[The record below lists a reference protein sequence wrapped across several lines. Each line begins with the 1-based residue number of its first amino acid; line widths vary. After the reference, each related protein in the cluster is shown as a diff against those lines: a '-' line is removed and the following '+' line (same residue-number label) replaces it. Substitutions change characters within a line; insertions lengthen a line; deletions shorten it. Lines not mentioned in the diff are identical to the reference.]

1 MQETPAKA
9 PQRTGGEIQ
18 APAPTGRRAPVQER
32 GQETVQRVLDAASRL
47 LERIP
52 LDEIT
57 TSRIAAECGVSV
69 GGLYRF
75 FTDKQT
81 ILDAIAVKRQ
91 KEFEEH
97 VAAQFLADLPG
108 DGPSFFAAM
117 IDAYVA
123 FLDGH
128 PDFRTLV
135 FGRHI
140 SAETRQ
146 QEAQPDAGTAALL
159 KQFMVHY
166 LQIPD
171 TPELSLKL
179 RLAIEVGERLLA
191 FAYEQPTGEERDAV
205 IEQLKR
211 MLAGYLF

>member
-1 MQETPAKA
+1 MSESLQDNAAHFISLSSAT
-9 PQRTGGEIQ
+9 
-18 APAPTGRRAPVQER
+18 RRKPVQER
-32 GQETVQRVLDAASRL
+32 SHETVQRVLDAASRL
-47 LERIP
+47 LERTP
-52 LDEIT
+52 LEEIT
-57 TSRIAAECGVSV
+57 TSRIAVECGVSI

-75 FTDKQT
+75 FPDKQS
-81 ILDAIAVKRQ
+81 ILDAIAVRRQ

-108 DGPSFFAAM
+108 DGPTFFAAM

-123 FLDGH
+123 FLDSH

-146 QEAQPDAGTAALL
+146 QETQPDAGTTALL

-166 LQIPD
+166 LQMPD

-191 FAYEQPTGEERDAV
+191 FAYEQKTEVERGSV
-205 IEQLKR
+205 IEELKH

>member
-1 MQETPAKA
+1 MAETPAEL
-9 PQRTGGEIQ
+9 QRTGGER
-18 APAPTGRRAPVQER
+18 PTLARVGRRTPVQER
-32 GQETVQRVLDAASRL
+32 SHETVQRVLDSASRL
-47 LERIP
+47 LEQVP
-52 LDEIT
+52 LEEIT

-75 FTDKQT
+75 FPDKQT

-91 KEFEEH
+91 REFQEH

-117 IDAYVA
+117 IDAYVD
-123 FLDGH
+123 FLDSH

-135 FGRHI
+135 FGGHI
-140 SAETRQ
+140 SVETRQ
-146 QEAQPDAGTAALL
+146 REAQPDTGTAALL

-166 LQIPD
+166 LEMPD
-171 TPELSLKL
+171 TPELGLKL

-191 FAYEQPTGEERDAV
+191 LAYEQETAEERGAV